1 MSKDILFISLAIAA
15 LVGTAFWV
23 ALLAEMIKILRSVE
37 HTVRDF
43 RDRLKTIDDILQTIK
58 EKITSTHVELLA
70 LAGGVRQLI
79 QFFANR
85 RANRRASTRASKDAE
100 DI

>member
-15 LVGTAFWV
+15 LVATGFWV
-23 ALLAEMIKILRSVE
+23 ALLAEMIKIMRSVE

-43 RDRLKTIDDILQTIK
+43 RDRLRTIDDILNAIK
-58 EKITSTHVELLA
+58 DKISSTHVELLA
-70 LAGGVRQLI
+70 LAAGVRQLM
-79 QFFANR
+79 QFFAAR
-85 RANRRASTRASKDAE
+85 RAARRPSTRASKDAD

>member
-15 LVGTAFWV
+15 LVATGFWV
-23 ALLAEMIKILRSVE
+23 ALLAEMIKIMRSVE

-43 RDRLKTIDDILQTIK
+43 RDRLRTIDDILNAIK
-58 EKITSTHVELLA
+58 DKISSTHVELLA
-70 LAGGVRQLI
+70 LAAGVRQLM
-79 QFFANR
+79 QFFADR
-85 RANRRASTRASKDAE
+85 RAARRPSTRASKDAD